1 MIRKKSRIEMLV
13 SCCGGAIDPARK
25 NDLAYAAHLCCGMHA
40 AVGAAFAQR
49 DEFFATQNGH
59 LHFKKTSDIT
69 NTMNKHY
76 PPVKLVILAA
86 GIALLLTI
94 FTGCGNV
101 RTPGYRGRV
110 SHETNRMYAGKF
122 RGQYVV
128 AFDHEERLIG
138 QGYPTWYWQ
147 VPQPGNRTAL
157 SKIPPTS
164 VRAGASKSEVERFF
178 GSPDWRGRNQWIYEV
193 R

>member
-1 MIRKKSRIEMLV
+1 M
-13 SCCGGAIDPARK
+13 
-25 NDLAYAAHLCCGMHA
+25 
-40 AVGAAFAQR
+40 
-49 DEFFATQNGH
+49 
-59 LHFKKTSDIT
+59 
-69 NTMNKHY
+69 
-76 PPVKLVILAA
+76 KLVILAA

-122 RGQYVV
+122 RGQYVI
-128 AFDHEERLIG
+128 AFDHEDRLIG

-147 VPQPGNRTAL
+147 VPQPGSRTAL

-164 VRAGASKSEVERFF
+164 VRAGASKSEVERFL